1 MSEQNSEKLKKLI
14 EKRMNYQISM
24 WRMKRGSANRQ
35 YYENLID
42 KNSREIMSLGGN
54 VFDIDDAN
62 EHEVE
67 TRGQMIANMSL
78 GRKWIIVLRYWSIII
93 LFAAAGFT
101 IYYYLF
107 M

>member
-1 MSEQNSEKLKKLI
+1 MSDQNSEKLKKLI

-35 YYENLID
+35 YYENLLS
-42 KNSREIMSLGGN
+42 KNSREIMALGGN

-62 EHEVE
+62 EQVVE
-67 TRGQMIANMSL
+67 TRGQMISNMSL
-78 GRKWIIVLRYWSIII
+78 AYKWAIFLRYWSPII
-93 LFAAAGFT
+93 LFAIIGFAV
-101 IYYYLF
+101 YYYLF